1 MDRENPLG
9 TILHD
14 ERKREGFKV
23 QLEGMFPACRDPLPE
38 RLVDL
43 LKQLSD
49 RDLILSQS
57 EPGSS

>member
-9 TILHD
+9 TILQD

-43 LKQLSD
+43 LKQLRDSD
-49 RDLILSQS
+49 LKAAS
-57 EPGSS
+57 